1 MNVTKS
7 ALLSLLVVS
16 LLCSLMAA
24 QQPASSSQQHAVPR
38 LVNFSGRAVEVSG
51 KTISGVAGVT
61 FAIYKDQYDGSP
73 LWLETQNVQADAR
86 GNYSAQLGATRAEG
100 LPLDLFSSGEAR
112 WLGVRVNGGQEQPRV
127 LLLSVPY
134 ALKAADAETIGGL
147 PPSAFMLAAPVSS
160 GASSNRAE
168 PSSPTSSS
176 GAPPVTS
183 NVTTTGG
190 TINVIPLFTTATNI
204 QNSILTQT
212 AATAVNVGGKL
223 NLPATGAATAVAGKN
238 SHPLDFVG
246 SSFSS
251 STSAAVNQTFQ
262 WQAEPA
268 ANNTANPSGTLNLL
282 YGLGTTAPG
291 ETGLKLSNKGV
302 FTFAAGQT
310 FPGTG
315 SGTVKSVGLTAPA
328 SDFTVSGSPVTGTG
342 SLNFVWTVAPTSANT
357 ANAIVKRDASGN
369 FAGNTITAGT
379 FDGGQLN
386 VTNASI
392 SNSLFM
398 LTSAVNPLSVA
409 SGLGNATSIGGNA
422 TATTGAAWG
431 VEGVTDSDSYDAYGV
446 VGFAA
451 SSTGNPKGVYGQAS
465 STKGFGVVGQNG
477 SPSST
482 GSGLSTYITSAG
494 VWGDG
499 GSAGSINTLVDIAGV
514 VGTTDDSVA
523 GYFSN
528 NSTGY
533 YSLSVIGLNPA
544 GFPFQASNL
553 SGAGCNI
560 DSAGNL
566 NCSGSKNAV
575 VPIDGG
581 KRKVA
586 MSAIEAPQNWFEDA
600 GSAPLVNGAAVV
612 TLDRDYAQTVNTE
625 KEYQVFLT
633 PYGDCKGLYV
643 ANRTANSFEV
653 HELGGG
659 TASLNFGYRIMA
671 LRKKYE
677 IVRFADH
684 TNDPDPRKMIEGMKN
699 RAAQP
704 ASPSGKNPMPSSPLH
719 AAKLAPDKK

>member
-7 ALLSLLVVS
+7 ALLSLLAVS

-24 QQPASSSQQHAVPR
+24 QQPASSSHQPAVPR

-51 KTISGVAGVT
+51 KAISGVAGVT
-61 FAIYKDQYDGSP
+61 FAIYKDQSDGSP

-147 PPSAFMLAAPVSS
+147 PPSAFLLAAPVSS
-160 GASSNRAE
+160 GASSNSAD

-431 VEGVTDSDSYDAYGV
+431 VEGVTDSDSYDAYGL
-446 VGFAA
+446 VGFAT
-451 SSTGNPKGVYGQAS
+451 STSGNPKGVYGQANS
-465 STKGFGVVGQNG
+465 NVGVGVLGQNG
-477 SPSST
+477 SLSLT
-482 GSGLSTYITSAG
+482 GSAFAEGVGPG

-499 GSAGSINTLVDIAGV
+499 GNVSGEFGVLGTSDNGPGGVFETSTSTYYALAAQNSAVGGYPFIAINLATGGSCQVDP
-514 VGTTDDSVA
+514 S
-523 GYFSN
+523 
-528 NSTGY
+528 
-533 YSLSVIGLNPA
+533 
-544 GFPFQASNL
+544 
-553 SGAGCNI
+553 
-560 DSAGNL
+560 GNL
-566 NCSGSKNAV
+566 GCSGTKNAI

-586 MSAIEAPQNWFEDA
+586 MSAVESPQNWFEDF
-600 GSAPLVNGAAVV
+600 GSARLSSGSAAVA
-612 TLDRDYAQTVNTE
+612 LDPDFIQTVNTGL
-625 KEYQVFLT
+625 EYHVFLT
-633 PYGDCKGLYV
+633 PNGDCKGLYIS
-643 ANRTANSFEV
+643 NRTAASFEV

-659 TASLNFGYRIMA
+659 SSSVEFSYRIVA

-677 IVRFADH
+677 AVRFADH
-684 TNDPDPRKMIEGMKN
+684 TNDPDPRKMMEGMKN
-699 RAAQP
+699 HAAQS